1 MVLIKILFVFQ
12 NFLAWGIPTLLVAIL
27 FMFDSQNI
35 TPSDKR
41 NPSFQYG
48 NCQAA
53 ISVFLHV
60 MCFIGNNL
68 FTSFKFLELIV
79 IHFSDCRM
87 PGITP
92 EVQKAL

>member
-1 MVLIKILFVFQ
+1 MISFVFQ

-68 FTSFKFLELIV
+68 FTSFKFLEIIV